1 LIQTYSGH
9 TSGVVSFE
17 NINTD
22 TIASSA
28 YDQTIQIWSIT
39 TGITLNTITNQQNNY
54 KNVLSLKFFSDRNGI
69 GHLAAGLSDGNIFIY
84 NLNSMSLVGSLSKHA
99 NQVNDLEL
107 IKNGNE
113 NLLASSSDDNS
124 IKIWDLTTFMCKL
137 TLNGHTNKVTGLK
150 FVSNDVIASGSMDNT
165 IMLWNITSGNL
176 IRTLKSH
183 AGGIAY
189 SVDFA
194 NEDERILVSG
204 SYDLYLK
211 WWDISSGQLLNS
223 ILTNLAISSLTVIT
237 QSTINGKKFEL
248 CFCKLNWINF

>member
-1 LIQTYSGH
+1 MIQTYSGH

-84 NLNSMSLVGSLSKHA
+84 NLNSMSLVGSLSTHA

-113 NLLASSSDDNS
+113 NLLASSSDDNT
-124 IKIWDLTTFMCKL
+124 IKIWNLTTYACKF
-137 TLNGHTNKVTGLK
+137 TLNDHANRVTGLK
-150 FVSNDVIASGSMDNT
+150 LVSNDVIASGSMDKT
-165 IMLWNITSGNL
+165 VKVWNITSGKLLN
-176 IRTLKSH
+176 TLNGH
-183 AGGIAY
+183 NGDIAY
-189 SVDFA
+189 SIDLA
-194 NEDERILVSG
+194 YKNEQILVSG

-211 WWDISSGQLLNS
+211 WWNISSGQLLNS

-237 QSTINGKKFEL
+237 QSTINGKTFAL
-248 CFCKLNWINF
+248 CF